1 MRSFNNPG
9 TTMTKAANLLG
20 LFLLLASTTSLMAQP
35 AAADSA
41 TDEAVRRQAA
51 ISMLR
56 QRLAE
61 AKAALDKA
69 DLVGASERYERAYEF
84 VQIIGVGIDPESQ
97 ETISGLATVRL
108 ALAKQAQQRGRFGEA
123 DLHVKRVLTVD
134 PKNEAALRFKKENDK
149 ALEAL
154 KGRVPS
160 REVQALLPE
169 VQKQKINTATLVQ
182 DGKVL
187 YEMDRVDEAEAKLKQ
202 AVKQDPNNQMAFYH
216 LTLIEEARYL
226 QGARKREIVSK
237 KKAVEVE
244 DAWLPPTQ
252 RDALPMANPYATTN
266 LVHTGPG
273 RQAIQSKLHRI
284 VLNEVLLEGLPLQ
297 RVLEFLSDE
306 AYKRDPDKEG
316 INFLINPNVVT
327 ASAQTQIDPNTGQPI
342 QQLPPEPIDM
352 ANVSVRISPP
362 LKNMRLGDVLEAI
375 TKVADKPIRYSI
387 EEYAVIFSQKPPE
400 ATQLETR
407 MFKVDP
413 NTFQQGL
420 EAVGVF
426 PLGSLVQ
433 STTGGGAG
441 GIGGGGGGG
450 LGGGGGGLGGQGG
463 GVFDIPR
470 VYVAGAGVGGGIG
483 GGGGG
488 GGGIG
493 GGAGG
498 GGLPGVTR
506 TNLTQSIQDTVRAF
520 FTAAGINVL
529 PPNTIFFN
537 DRTGV
542 LMVRATSQELDIV
555 QKAVEI
561 LNIAP
566 PQVTI

>member
-1 MRSFNNPG
+1 M
-9 TTMTKAANLLG
+9 
-20 LFLLLASTTSLMAQP
+20 
-35 AAADSA
+35 
-41 TDEAVRRQAA
+41 
-51 ISMLR
+51 
-56 QRLAE
+56 
-61 AKAALDKA
+61 
-69 DLVGASERYERAYEF
+69 
-84 VQIIGVGIDPESQ
+84 
-97 ETISGLATVRL
+97 RL

-187 YEMDRVDEAEAKLKQ
+187 YEMDRMDEAEAKLKQ
-202 AVKQDPNNQMAFYH
+202 AVKEDPDNQMAFYY

-226 QGARKREIVSK
+226 QGARKREITSK

-244 DAWLPPTQ
+244 DAWLPPIQ

-327 ASAQTQIDPNTGQPI
+327 AAARTQIDPNTGQPI

-420 EAVGVF
+420 
-426 PLGSLVQ
+426 
-433 STTGGGAG
+433 
-441 GIGGGGGGG
+441 
-450 LGGGGGGLGGQGG
+450 
-463 GVFDIPR
+463 DIQPS
-470 VYVAGAGVGGGIG
+470 APQ
-483 GGGGG
+483 
-488 GGGIG
+488 
-493 GGAGG
+493 
-498 GGLPGVTR
+498 GLPTR
-506 TNLTQSIQDTVRAF
+506 RAIALAAQIADARVIELGQD
-520 FTAAGINVL
+520 GC
-529 PPNTIFFN
+529 
-537 DRTGV
+537 G
-542 LMVRATSQELDIV
+542 
-555 QKAVEI
+555 
-561 LNIAP
+561 
-566 PQVTI
+566 